1 MSSEK
6 VSMVAYCDGSCKPN
20 PGYSG
25 YGIYAYTFNNKEVRS
40 AFKHPVH
47 SKFKYTQ
54 IGFEVDQ
61 GKAVNVL
68 EVYEIVEAII
78 GDNFTNNYA
87 ELLAFKKVLEL
98 ANQDQRIKDLTI
110 FTDSSYVCNSINTDI
125 NNWLLNDWRRVDG
138 KEIIHKDVWLLIIE
152 EVQKFRSQGGIL
164 QTKWIKGHDDHV
176 GNVYSDIFSTIAS
189 NASYLLRDDGYDR
202 NTIVNIYNKKS
213 LFSDY
218 KKSYDFKD
226 IIYRFRDVFFS
237 SNNVDD
243 RTYCFLYNADKE
255 DENIGTKTTE
265 SIFGINIGYVPEII
279 NRIKAYH
286 RSVPRF
292 NHQPCNIKIGKFK
305 NPLYLK
311 LFHEIE
317 VRFLLVQ
324 NKNKASFN
332 LVRDNTPFVYD
343 VAQYAPLIMN
353 VSEMFDNICQ
363 IETSNSDNKF
373 IIDITDK
380 LYNKNKLIL
389 SNKDNIIELDNEINA
404 VIKEVYPQDNVL
416 LQKLKL
422 IIGTDLP
429 DYLTLKRIEDDVRK
443 VSLICYMDTLSS
455 TMTVLFNFQFDNR
468 NLLVTNIANKFVVKT
483 IVKGK

>member
-1 MSSEK
+1 
-6 VSMVAYCDGSCKPN
+6 
-20 PGYSG
+20 
-25 YGIYAYTFNNKEVRS
+25 
-40 AFKHPVH
+40 
-47 SKFKYTQ
+47 
-54 IGFEVDQ
+54 
-61 GKAVNVL
+61 
-68 EVYEIVEAII
+68 
-78 GDNFTNNYA
+78 
-87 ELLAFKKVLEL
+87 
-98 ANQDQRIKDLTI
+98 
-110 FTDSSYVCNSINTDI
+110 
-125 NNWLLNDWRRVDG
+125 
-138 KEIIHKDVWLLIIE
+138 
-152 EVQKFRSQGGIL
+152 
-164 QTKWIKGHDDHV
+164 
-176 GNVYSDIFSTIAS
+176 
-189 NASYLLRDDGYDR
+189 
-202 NTIVNIYNKKS
+202 
-213 LFSDY
+213 
-218 KKSYDFKD
+218 
-226 IIYRFRDVFFS
+226 
-237 SNNVDD
+237 
-243 RTYCFLYNADKE
+243 
-255 DENIGTKTTE
+255 
-265 SIFGINIGYVPEII
+265 VPEVI
-279 NRIKAYH
+279 NKIKAYH
-286 RSVPRF
+286 RTVPRF

-363 IETSNSDNKF
+363 IETTNSDNKF

-389 SNKDNIIELDNEINA
+389 SNKDNIIKFDKEIND

-468 NLLVTNIANKFVVKT
+468 NLLVTNIANKFVIKT
-483 IVKGK
+483 VVKGK